1 MWPYPKIVAHR
12 GAGTLAPENTMA
24 AMRYARKHGFRGVE
38 FDVMLACDGVPILMH
53 DAQFGRTVAG
63 SGNVN
68 DHTAAQLR
76 QMDAGAWLGPHFA
89 GEPIPDFE
97 SIADF
102 CRASEIWMNVEM
114 KPAPGFEVATGET
127 IARHAARIFAAELQ
141 TTPTARSAARLP
153 LLSSF
158 SIEALRAAKA
168 AAPTLPRALLVDA
181 LPPDW
186 EALCAAVGAC
196 ALHLNHKALTAEA
209 ARAVRQ
215 AGLGLFCY
223 TVNDPARARVLLAW
237 GVDGFCTDRLDL
249 IKPDFAGAP

>member
-24 AMRYARKHGFRGVE
+24 AMRHARKRGFRGVE
-38 FDVMLACDGVPILMH
+38 FDVMLSCDGVPILMH
-53 DAQFGRTVAG
+53 DAQFGRTIAG

-76 QMDAGAWLGPHFA
+76 QMDAGAWFGPHFA
-89 GEPIPDFE
+89 GEPVPDFA

-114 KPAPGFEVATGET
+114 KPAPGFEAVTGET

-141 TTPTARSAARLP
+141 TAPTPRSAARLP

-158 SIEALRAAKA
+158 SIDALLAAKA
-168 AAPTLPRALLVDA
+168 AAPTLPRALLVDV
-181 LPPDW
+181 LPADW
-186 EALCAAVGAC
+186 EARCAEVGAC
-196 ALHLNHKALTAEA
+196 ALHLNHKALTAD
-209 ARAVRQ
+209 AVRTIRR

-249 IKPDFAGAP
+249 IGPDFSSAA